1 MTFKKKLTNLFNA
14 INLMD
19 FRGKRE
25 AFYEQLA
32 KSIENKEQF
41 KTFLEE
47 ELKIARHKRT
57 RNSSREAALKLM
69 VRKLSLGD
77 DFLIS
82 QFLVV

>member
-32 KSIENKEQF
+32 KSIETK
-41 KTFLEE
+41 
-47 ELKIARHKRT
+47 
-57 RNSSREAALKLM
+57 NSSKPFW
-69 VRKLSLGD
+69 KKN
-77 DFLIS
+77 
-82 QFLVV
+82 

>member
-1 MTFKKKLTNLFNA
+1 MTFKKKLSNFFNA

-57 RNSSREAALKLM
+57 RNSSREAARSTARSTVRSRSNM
-69 VRKLSLGD
+69 VRYGC
-77 DFLIS
+77 
-82 QFLVV
+82 

>member
-47 ELKIARHKRT
+47 ELKLPANKPNTQQQPGSGI
-57 RNSSREAALKLM
+57 EADG
-69 VRKLSLGD
+69 S
-77 DFLIS
+77 
-82 QFLVV
+82 